1 MIFLNPAVLLGL
13 FAASI
18 PVLIHLLNLRKLKK
32 VDFSTLVF
40 LKELQKNK
48 IRKIK
53 IKQLLLLTLRVMI
66 ILFLV
71 MAFARPT
78 LKGISIGGTSSAAKT
93 TAVVILDNTFSMSV
107 VGNNGSYLNQA
118 KETVN
123 EILNQLQEGDEAA
136 LILLSNLPSE
146 LSINNE
152 IKSTSNLSDFKKQV
166 NAVDISYYS
175 GNLNDAIVKAAKVLS
190 QSQNFNNE
198 IYLLSDFQEGRI
210 YEQSSLSDLSEIL
223 NDKVKLYTFDYSGK
237 EVFNIGIDKLK
248 VNTQIFEKDKP
259 ISFSITIT
267 NYSSSPAENTV
278 VSLFVNNERVAQQS
292 INLGPGETKIL
303 TMESTVKSTGYNDA
317 FVEIEDDDI
326 LQDNKRFASFYVPD
340 EIPIAVFTE
349 ENKDAQFV
357 NLALTAGEGKVLNV
371 TIKNINQ
378 IASFDISQ
386 FDVLILIGTGNLND
400 YTKIKSYVDNGGGL
414 FLMPSAKSTLDSFK
428 KITSE
433 LDLPQPQETVGKIN
447 SVDNAVSFEN
457 VDFNHPVFQN
467 IFSKEKKKIESP
479 DIYFHYKITTEGKG
493 KNIIS
498 LIDGSSFL
506 SEYKM
511 GKGKIFILNTAPV
524 LSWSNFPLKSIFVP
538 LINKSAFY
546 LASENRTENEHFA
559 GDGVNINVSNQ
570 SLPQIKIEKPN
581 KSDEYINLKDQNN
594 PNFITYYNTSLPGN
608 YHVYSREKIID
619 DFSVNANPLE
629 SVTKYITDSEFKDY
643 LNKINFKGHYIRV
656 DKKDDPAK
664 IILKSRFGSELWKYF
679 LFIAL
684 TLALVEMMVARNS
697 KKEMVNLN
705 S

>member
-13 FAASI
+13 IAASI

-32 VDFSTLVF
+32 VDFSTLAF

-53 IKQLLLLTLRVMI
+53 IKQLLLLALRVMT

-93 TAVVILDNTFSMSV
+93 TAVFILDNTFSMSV
-107 VGNNGSYLNQA
+107 VDNNGSYLNQA
-118 KETVN
+118 KETIN
-123 EILNQLQEGDEAA
+123 ELLNQLQEGDEAA
-136 LILLSNLPSE
+136 LILLSNQPNE
-146 LSINNE
+146 QSIGNE
-152 IKSTSNLSDFKKQV
+152 IKPTSNLSDFKKQV
-166 NAVDISYYS
+166 DAVDRSYYS
-175 GNLNDAIVKAAKVLS
+175 GNLNDAIVEAAKVLS
-190 QSQNFNNE
+190 QSKNFNKE
-198 IYLLSDFQEGRI
+198 IYLLSDFQQGRI

-237 EVFNIGIDKLK
+237 EVFNVGIGKLK

-259 ISFSITIT
+259 ISFSITAT

-292 INLGPGETKIL
+292 INLEPGETKIL
-303 TMESTVKSTGYNDA
+303 TMESPAKSTGYNDA
-317 FVEIEDDDI
+317 FAEIEDDGI
-326 LQDNKRFASFYVPD
+326 LQDNKRFTSFYIPHEVPV
-340 EIPIAVFTE
+340 AVFTE

-357 NLALTAGEGKVLNV
+357 NLALTAGEDKALKITV
-371 TIKNINQ
+371 KNINQ
-378 IASFDISQ
+378 ISSFDLTQ
-386 FDVLILIGTGNLND
+386 FDVLFLIGTGNLND

-414 FLMPSAKSTLDSFK
+414 FLMPGAKSTLEDFK
-428 KITSE
+428 KFTSE
-433 LDLPQPQETVGKIN
+433 LKLPQPEETIGKIN
-447 SVDNAVSFEN
+447 TIGNAVTFEN

-479 DIYFHYKITTEGKG
+479 DVYFHYKITTEGKG

-506 SEYKM
+506 SEYKI
-511 GKGKIFILNTAPV
+511 GKGKVFILNTAPV

-546 LASENRTENEHFA
+546 LASKNRTEDEYLI
-559 GDGVNINVSNQ
+559 GDNVVINVSNQ
-570 SLPQIKIEKPN
+570 SLPQIKIEKPD
-581 KSDEYINLKDQNN
+581 KSEEYIILKDQNN
-594 PNFITYYNTSLPGN
+594 PNFVTYFNTSLPGD
-608 YHVYSREKIID
+608 YHVFSGEMIID
-619 DFSVNANPLE
+619 DFSVNTDPLE
-629 SVTKYITDSEFKDY
+629 SVTKYITDNEFKDY

-656 DKKDDPAK
+656 DKRDDPAK
-664 IILKSRFGSELWKYF
+664 IILQSRFGSELWKYF

-684 TLALVEMMVARNS
+684 ILALLEMMVSRNS
-697 KKEMVNLN
+697 KKEMVNLG
-705 S
+705 